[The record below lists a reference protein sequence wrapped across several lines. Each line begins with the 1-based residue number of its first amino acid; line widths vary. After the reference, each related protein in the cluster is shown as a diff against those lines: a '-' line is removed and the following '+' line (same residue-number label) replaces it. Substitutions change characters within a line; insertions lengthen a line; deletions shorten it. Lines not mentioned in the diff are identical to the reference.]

1 MTALSAW
8 MKQHKITPMTL
19 GIVLGIVFGVAIDRL
34 SMGIALGAGLAFLFM
49 KQSQKAEISP
59 RDIASDASPE

>member
-8 MKQHKITPMTL
+8 MKQYKITPMTL

-34 SMGIALGAGLAFLFM
+34 SLGIALGAGLAFLFM
-49 KQSQKAEISP
+49 KQAQKADISP
-59 RDIASDASPE
+59 RDAASDASPE